1 MLRTKCTCPL
11 FPARL
16 TGTIRMSTPTDTIQE
31 FADRDYKWGF
41 HTDIDADSVPSGLNE
56 DVIRLI
62 SEKRVSRIGSCSG
75 G

>member
-1 MLRTKCTCPL
+1 
-11 FPARL
+11 
-16 TGTIRMSTPTDTIQE
+16 MSTPTDTIQE